1 MARIYYGSFLSIENK
16 EYRVELW
23 DGATGS
29 SANNYASRYATRVT
43 AAGGY
48 QEGESCLLEKLLVLE
63 DATELTLAGDG
74 FTIERQ
80 GNGETYYQNYIRPSR
95 INTFWHMPSDTVR
108 NAFINIA
115 NNEENKYAI
124 IVYRDGSLFYVGR
137 VVADQADYLRES
149 INGAPIFD
157 LTAVDSLN
165 LLEGFNISPA
175 WFTDGYATGL
185 HIIRKSLEMCG
196 LDDYWTALGENTYL
210 RDGVTMYDTAQAS
223 YKGLAN
229 TRFNLLSFYSN
240 FDPFSDVAFIDTTD
254 PFEATTDI
262 DLVTCK
268 DAIEQIIKI
277 YGSRMTLESGAF
289 WILPQDAYNATSLTT
304 RIYNAAGTYQSTGT
318 TTHAVALAADQRPQW
333 EAKPTLSYQPP
344 VRQVDIIEERHNS
357 IFALRTEPDNNSIE
371 LSLLDKTIVQAAPTR
386 VRMLCKWFDDSYIAL
401 SSSSAKKYQRYIFYY
416 RVYVQNSGGAT
427 YQYSPIVNNYI
438 GVGSPVWMTQ
448 ELTVTNARN
457 NYNTHVMDFVMPPPP
472 SGYTRLTAEYYIEAE
487 QGMFVAPSNWAS
499 SSSYPIAFW
508 GTVSAAQPY
517 GTIENPSFERTT
529 KNSVTVSGASGNSQL
544 IEVKPAYYDGE
555 GLYGFGT
562 VYVYNGSTWVVS
574 SDWYSGYASATHA
587 ELSEILGKRIG
598 GQYNKFVKTIQG
610 TWHDAGSLSA
620 IKSLSF
626 DSAFWL
632 FNGGTF
638 NPRFETWQ
646 GEWLAMA
653 PDYSVAT
660 GGGSTDWNPRT
671 GERTITNRLNYH
683 EFAITKLNL
692 ETSAVQ
698 TRVLEYLVNQAD
710 GAPTTQP
717 TLNTRWEVM
726 LNYDD
731 SSEVLDWHLQ
741 EHNASVTY
749 TAGTHTI
756 TNGYEL
762 ILCNSTDGNV
772 TVNLPQANESK
783 GKKYYFVKTNSG
795 NVVTIS
801 GNGYNISGS
810 PTTTIGN
817 HYGSKTIISDGSQW
831 YIIASV

>member
-48 QEGESCLLEKLLVLE
+48 QEGESCLLEKLLALE
-63 DATELTLAGDG
+63 GATELTLAGDG

-115 NNEENKYAI
+115 NNEENKYAV

-229 TRFNLLSFYSN
+229 TKFNLLSFYSN

-254 PFEATTDI
+254 PFVATTDI
-262 DLVTCK
+262 DLLTCK

-304 RIYNAAGTYQSTGT
+304 RIYNAAGTYQSTGL

-386 VRMLCKWFDDSYIAL
+386 VRMLCKWFDDSYVAL

-438 GVGSPVWMTQ
+438 GVGSPVWMTK

-457 NYNTHVMDFVMPPPP
+457 NYNTHIIDFVMPPPP

-487 QGMFVAPSNWAS
+487 QGMFVAPNNWAS

-587 ELSEILGKRIG
+587 ELSEIIGKRIG

-717 TLNTRWEVM
+717 TENTRWEVM
-726 LNYDD
+726 LQYTD
-731 SSEVLDWHLQ
+731 SSEVLDWHIQ

-772 TVNLPQANESK
+772 TVNLPPANESK

-817 HYGSKTIISDGSQW
+817 HYGSKTIISDGAQW

>member
-1 MARIYYGSFLSIENK
+1 VARIYYGSFLSIEET

-23 DGATGS
+23 DGANGT
-29 SANNYASRYATRVT
+29 SAPALASNYAARV
-43 AAGGY
+43 AADSGTL
-48 QEGESCLLEKLLVLE
+48 EGSSCLLEKLLTLE
-63 DATELTLAGDG
+63 DATELILTGSG
-74 FTIERQ
+74 FEIERQ
-80 GNGETYYQNYIRPSR
+80 GEGDTYYTNYARPSR

-115 NNEENKYAI
+115 NNQENTYAI
-124 IVYRDGSLFYVGR
+124 LVYRGGFLFYVGR
-137 VVADQADYLRES
+137 VIADQADYLRES
-149 INGAPIFD
+149 IDGAPSFS
-157 LTAVDSLN
+157 LVAVDSLN

-175 WFTDGYATGL
+175 WFTNGYATGL
-185 HIIRKSLEMCG
+185 EIVRQSLAMCG
-196 LDDYWTALGENTYL
+196 LDDYWAALGVNTYL

-229 TRFNLLSFYSN
+229 TRFNLLSFYNN
-240 FDPFSDVAFIDTTD
+240 FDPFNDVEFIDTTD
-254 PFEATTDI
+254 PFLADTDI
-262 DLVTCK
+262 DLLTCK
-268 DAIEQIIKI
+268 AAIEQILSI
-277 YGSRMTLESGAF
+277 YGSRITLESGAF
-289 WILPQDAYNATSLTT
+289 WILPQDAYSATNLST

-318 TTHAVALAADQRPQW
+318 TVHAVALAANERPQW

-344 VRQVDIIEERHNS
+344 VRQVDVIEERQNAL
-357 IFALRTEPDNNSIE
+357 FALRTEPDSNSIQ
-371 LSLLDKTIVQAAPTR
+371 LSILDKTIIQSTPTR
-386 VRMLCKWFDDSYIAL
+386 VRMLCKWFDDSYVAL
-401 SSSSAKKYQRYIFYY
+401 SASSAKKYQRYIFYY
-416 RVYVQNSGGAT
+416 RIFVQNSGGAI

-438 GVGSPVWMTQ
+438 GVGSAVWMKQ

-457 NYNTHVMDFVMPPPP
+457 NYNTHIMDFVMPPPP
-472 SGYTRLTAEYYIEAE
+472 SGYTRFTAEYYIEAE
-487 QGMFVAPSNWAS
+487 QGMFVAPNNWAS
-499 SSSYPIAFW
+499 ATSYPIAFW

-529 KNSVTVSGASGNSQL
+529 KNSVAVSGASGNSQL
-544 IEVKPAYYDGE
+544 IELKPAYYDGE

-562 VYVYNGSTWVVS
+562 IYVYNGSTWVVS

-598 GQYNKFVKTIQG
+598 GQYNKFVKTVQG
-610 TWHDAGSLSA
+610 TWHDAGTLSA

-638 NPRFETWQ
+638 NPRLETWR

-653 PDYSVAT
+653 PDYTVAT

-671 GERTITNRLNYH
+671 GERVVTNRLNYH

-698 TRVLEYLVNQAD
+698 DRVLEYLVNQAD

-726 LNYDD
+726 LQYTDSD
-731 SSEVLDWHLQ
+731 SSLAWHVQ

-762 ILCNSTDGNV
+762 IICDTSGGII
-772 TVNLPQANESK
+772 TVNLPNPTDSK
-783 GKKYYFVKTNSG
+783 GKKYYFKKVASSHT
-795 NVVTIS
+795 VVITGGGADID
-801 GNGYNISGS
+801 GS
-810 PTTTIGN
+810 PTKVLNSNYETCTV
-817 HYGSKTIISDGSQW
+817 ISNGVQW
-831 YIIASV
+831 YLI